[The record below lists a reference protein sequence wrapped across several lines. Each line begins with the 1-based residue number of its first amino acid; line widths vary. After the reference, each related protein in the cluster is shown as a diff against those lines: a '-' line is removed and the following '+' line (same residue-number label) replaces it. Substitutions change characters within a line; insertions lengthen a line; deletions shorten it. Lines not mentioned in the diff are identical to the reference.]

1 MRWGRAVRIVTANVR
16 RDTRAFA
23 LSSFGLVVGVATF
36 TFFVSLGLGI
46 QERVINRIYPV
57 NQIEVE
63 PATVG
68 VVGLRQSVVDASDLG
83 ESMVEDLRGLE
94 HVTGVY
100 PKMRSRMPARLWGGK
115 SIFGHDMRTEAFFDG
130 LNPGL
135 VAEELQVAERVVE
148 RRARDASRTPEA
160 CRRDD
165 ECALG
170 ERCGA
175 DETCRRVEHWEQFR
189 DHGMPVPCTEDSV
202 CVDGAACIGGL
213 CRVVCGEGGACGA
226 GEVCVAGACEVGCKT
241 DTDCPRTQWCAAGA
255 DGGLKVCAWIPCELR
270 DAREQYDATPLKA
283 RGKVIGRCANGVTPA
298 SRPEGGKRTAS
309 TAIRKGRCE
318 RFPCP
323 ADTYCAASGVTET
336 RGYCERPIPV
346 LLSPFLIEVFNSS
359 VASSLGL
366 QPLDG
371 TEALLGVGFRMH
383 LGGSFFTEN
392 LPKDR
397 QAIRHT
403 RIVGFTNKALDFG
416 ATMPLGIVRA
426 LNARFKGRD
435 TASTY
440 GTFVLETEGN
450 EDVSGLIAAVEDRG
464 LTLSRKSRDARKAAD
479 MLFILTLVF
488 SFISVV
494 IMGVAA
500 VNITHTFLMILTE
513 RRYEIGILR
522 AIGASRAEIRRLV
535 LAEAGLIGV
544 FGAVVGELVMLGG
557 TWAANLAADRFLV
570 GIPFK
575 PDDFFVH
582 DARVLVG
589 AVFFAL
595 FFCVLGAAI
604 PARRAARMDPA
615 RVLVA

>member
-1 MRWGRAVRIVTANVR
+1 MRIVGANVR

-23 LSSFGLVVGVATF
+23 FSSFGLIVGVATF

-46 QERVINRIYPV
+46 QKRVINRIYPV
-57 NQIEVE
+57 NQVEVE

-68 VVGLRQSVVDASDLG
+68 VVGIRQAVVDADQLG
-83 ESMVEDLRGLE
+83 ATMVEDLRGLA
-94 HVTGVY
+94 HVTAVY

-115 SIFGHDMRTEAFFDG
+115 SMFGHDMRTEAFFDG
-130 LNPGL
+130 LDPAL
-135 VAEELQVAERVVE
+135 VVEELQVNERVAE
-148 RRARDASRTPEA
+148 KRTHDAVRTPEA
-160 CRRDD
+160 CKRDD
-165 ECALG
+165 ECPLGQRCAL
-170 ERCGA
+170 
-175 DETCRRVEHWEQFR
+175 DETCRRVEHWEHFR
-189 DHGMPVPCTEDSV
+189 DHGTPVPCVDDSP
-202 CVDGAACIGGL
+202 CVDGAACVDGL
-213 CRVVCGEGGACGA
+213 CRATCGEGDACGE
-226 GEVCVAGACEVGCKT
+226 GLVCARGACEAACAR
-241 DTDCPRTQWCAAGA
+241 DADCPVTHQCVAVGETGA
-255 DGGLKVCAWIPCELR
+255 RVCDWTPCKLSTVEAQYS
-270 DAREQYDATPLKA
+270 ARPQDS
-283 RGKVIGRCANGVTPA
+283 RGVVVGRCANGAKPGTRA
-298 SRPEGGKRTAS
+298 
-309 TAIRKGRCE
+309 CE
-318 RFPCP
+318 RLPCP
-323 ADTYCAASGVTET
+323 SGTYCATHRVRVTE
-336 RGYCERPIPV
+336 GFCEQPIPV

-383 LGGSFFTEN
+383 FGGSFFTDN
-392 LPKDR
+392 LPVER
-397 QAIRHT
+397 QAIRQT

-426 LNARFKGRD
+426 LNARFRGREE
-435 TASTY
+435 ASTY

-450 EDVSGLIAAVEDRG
+450 EDVSALLAAVEDRG
-464 LTLSRKSRDARKAAD
+464 LTLSRKSKDARKAAD

-522 AIGASRAEIRRLV
+522 AIGASRVEIRRLV
-535 LAEAGLIGV
+535 LAEAALVGV
-544 FGAVVGELVMLGG
+544 FGAVVGEVVMLGG
-557 TWAANLAADRFLV
+557 TWIANLVADRFLA

-582 DARVLVG
+582 DWRVLVG
-589 AVFFAL
+589 AIFFAL

>member
-1 MRWGRAVRIVTANVR
+1 MRWGRAMRIVVANVR

-23 LSSFGLVVGVATF
+23 LSSFGLVIGVATF

-57 NQIEVE
+57 NQVEVE

-68 VVGLRQSVVDASDLG
+68 VIGLRQSVVDTDALD
-83 ESMVEDLRGLE
+83 ESMVDELRGIE
-94 HVTGVY
+94 AVTAVY
-100 PKMRSRMPARLWGGK
+100 PKMRSRMQARLWGGK
-115 SIFGHDMRTEAFFDG
+115 SMFGYDMRTEAFFDG
-130 LNPGL
+130 LDPAL
-135 VAEELQVAERVVE
+135 VVGELQVNERVAE
-148 RRARDASRTPEA
+148 TRARDAAREPEA
-160 CRRDD
+160 CKRDE
-165 ECALG
+165 ECPLG
-170 ERCGA
+170 QRCAG
-175 DETCRRVEHWEQFR
+175 DETCRRVEHWERFV
-189 DHGMPVPCTEDSV
+189 DNGMPVPCVDDTV
-202 CVDGAACIGGL
+202 CVEGARCVAGL
-213 CRVVCGEGGACGA
+213 CRPACGDGA
-226 GEVCVAGACEVGCKT
+226 NCADGLSCVEGACEAVCAT
-241 DTDCPRTQWCAAGA
+241 DADCPETHHCEPAAEGEA
-255 DGGLKVCAWIPCELR
+255 RVCAWIPCKLTSVGH
-270 DAREQYDATPLKA
+270 QYTGTPQEV
-283 RGKVIGRCANGVTPA
+283 RGKVVGRCANGAAPG
-298 SRPEGGKRTAS
+298 SRG
-309 TAIRKGRCE
+309 CE
-318 RFPCP
+318 RLPCP
-323 ADTYCAASGVTET
+323 GDTYCAASRVNTVE
-336 RGYCERPIPV
+336 GYCERPIPV

-383 LGGSFFTEN
+383 LGGSFFTGN
-392 LPKDR
+392 LPEDR

-416 ATMPLGIVRA
+416 ATMPLGVVRT
-426 LNARFKGRD
+426 LNARFKGRE
-435 TASTY
+435 TAATY

-450 EDVSGLIAAVEDRG
+450 EDVSALIAAVEARG
-464 LTLSRKSRDARKAAD
+464 LTLSSKSRDARKAAD

-488 SFISVV
+488 TFISVV

-500 VNITHTFLMILTE
+500 VNITHTFLVIVSE

-544 FGAVVGELVMLGG
+544 FGAVVGELLMLGG
-557 TWAANLAADRFLV
+557 TWTANLVADRFLV

-582 DARVLVG
+582 DPRVLVG